1 MHCAGGKF
9 VDKLNAFARRY
20 MALWNEPDAT
30 QRRQRIAALYA
41 EDCAHYTQNLDIQGY
56 AALEE
61 RVSRAHQQFVTEGG
75 FVFRPSGE
83 PVGHHQGAMLNW
95 IMEPAAG
102 GAAAAAGANFIVLSE
117 DGRIRLEYQFAAPLP
132 AS

>member
-1 MHCAGGKF
+1 
-9 VDKLNAFARRY
+9 V
-20 MALWNEPDAT
+20 
-30 QRRQRIAALYA
+30 
-41 EDCAHYTQNLDIQGY
+41 QGY

-75 FVFRPSGE
+75 FVFRPLGE
-83 PVGHHQGAMLNW
+83 PVGHHQGAMFNW
-95 IMEPAAG
+95 VMEPASG
-102 GAAAAAGANFIVLSE
+102 GAAAAAGANFIVLGE